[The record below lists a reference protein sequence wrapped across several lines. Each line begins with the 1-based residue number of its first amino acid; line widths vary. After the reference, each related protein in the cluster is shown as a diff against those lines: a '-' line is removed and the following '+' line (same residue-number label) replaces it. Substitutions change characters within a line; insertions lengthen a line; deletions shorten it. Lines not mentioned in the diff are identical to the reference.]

1 MLTLPINS
9 CNSVLERLVFVGLQH
24 PWIETST
31 STNETLFNQSAFFFL
46 SKMINVTT
54 HFPGTP
60 SHDIIKEYG
69 NRLSVEFQLIAQ
81 EHCFHLIKNW
91 HFMKIFFMK
100 TFYLFQKGKRM
111 RLCFTFTFIWL
122 GSANSLNTSI
132 FREHVVRELEL
143 IELSLQGLWLRAG
156 HAIW

>member
-1 MLTLPINS
+1 MLTLAINS
-9 CNSVLERLVFVGLQH
+9 YNSVLERLVFVGLQH

-60 SHDIIKEYG
+60 SHDIIKEHG

-81 EHCFHLIKNW
+81 ERCFHLIKNW
-91 HFMKIFFMK
+91 HFMKILFFYQNILSFPK
-100 TFYLFQKGKRM
+100 RKENASLLYFYIHL
-111 RLCFTFTFIWL
+111 TWE
-122 GSANSLNTSI
+122 
-132 FREHVVRELEL
+132 REFFEYFHF
-143 IELSLQGLWLRAG
+143 S
-156 HAIW
+156 